1 MVKLMRIGYLHIGA
15 PQHGI
20 YRYGRLLA
28 AEARSRSSL
37 EVIEAAVTLTGS
49 RSQDRSALIQAAKTL
64 SQADVIHFQY
74 NRAIWG
80 ESWKQLRHL
89 TVFLNHCSRPLIVTL
104 HDIFYPPSS
113 TTLFQQ
119 YRSNPSSVKITDLT
133 RAMLRDQ
140 LSPNILALQKVI
152 ERSQIAL
159 VCTQEEARR
168 LSDRVQGSKVQIIP
182 HFVEARTPQMSR
194 TEARKAL
201 ELEEFTVITLLGF
214 IYSGKGHQLLIQA
227 LPHLPAQVKLVFAG
241 GVSSGHEEYFQD
253 LMRLAEKEGVSDRI
267 RVTGYLS
274 EEELERY
281 LLATDLAICPFRQTS
296 ASGSLS
302 TWISVARP
310 ILASNIPQVQEYNQL
325 QPGAI
330 STFEPYTSGAI
341 RAAIQ
346 QHLTLLQPDSNAEAL
361 KLSQQLHISKI
372 FDRHLLHYQTS
383 SSKNQPIQHSISL

>member
-1 MVKLMRIGYLHIGA
+1 MRIGYLHIGA

-20 YRYGRLLA
+20 YRYGKLLA

-37 EVIEAAVTLTGS
+37 EVIEIAVTLTEQ
-49 RSQDRSALIQAAKTL
+49 RSQDRSALIEAANTL

-80 ESWKQLRHL
+80 DRWKQLRHL
-89 TVFLNHCSRPLIVTL
+89 TVFLNHCTCPLIVTL

-113 TTLFQQ
+113 TALFQQ
-119 YRSNPSSVKITDLT
+119 SRSNPGSVKITDLT
-133 RAMLRDQ
+133 RAILRDQ
-140 LSPNILALQKVI
+140 LSPNILSLQKVI

-168 LSDRVQGSKVQIIP
+168 LSDRVQGSKVQIVP
-182 HFVEARTPQMSR
+182 HFVEARTPQISR
-194 TEARKAL
+194 TEARKVLGL
-201 ELEEFTVITLLGF
+201 EKFTVITLLGF
-214 IYSGKGHQLLIQA
+214 IYSGKGHRLLIQA

-241 GVSSGHEEYFQD
+241 GVSSGHEAYFQD
-253 LMRLAEKEGVSDRI
+253 LVTLVEKEGVSDRI

-274 EEELERY
+274 EAELERY

-330 STFEPYTSGAI
+330 STFEPHTSEAI
-341 RAAIQ
+341 ASAINRLIDDPLPALDPKISQ
-346 QHLTLLQPDSNAEAL
+346 LRDRLLMSNVFDQHLS
-361 KLSQQLHISKI
+361 
-372 FDRHLLHYQTS
+372 HY
-383 SSKNQPIQHSISL
+383 HSIYESQSPAKIA